1 MNRWSVSA
9 RPASL
14 VADRRGSTAVEFA
27 FIAPAFFALL
37 FGLFQFG
44 WAMHCSSSVRYA
56 LEQTSRSL
64 MLNPAITQSQVETAV
79 RSQLETIADPN
90 NVTVTLTQETPSPGV
105 TLVRATSLYQ
115 HVVSAPFLGDYT
127 LNYTHSVSVIPNA

>member
-1 MNRWSVSA
+1 MSRWSVSV
-9 RPASL
+9 RPTNL

-56 LEQTSRSL
+56 LEQASRSV
-64 MLNPAITQSQVETAV
+64 MLNPAITQTQVQTAV
-79 RSQLETIADPN
+79 RSRLQAIADPT
-90 NVTVTLTQETPSPGV
+90 NVTVTLAQETPSPGV
-105 TLVRATSLYQ
+105 TLVRATSHYQ

-127 LNYTHSVSVIPNA
+127 LNYTHSISVIPNA